1 VDELLARAMQGVDPT
16 DPGAS
21 LRIFSNLMGLVPW
34 WNLIAW
40 QVFFI
45 LIGALLGWWRGRTK
59 AGIIAA
65 LILGPFGW
73 VIPFLPKRAP
83 AAPPPVAGPLP
94 PPLPSSK
101 KR

>member
-1 VDELLARAMQGVDPT
+1 MQGVDPD

-21 LRIFSNLMGLVPW
+21 LRIISNLMGLVPW

-40 QVFFI
+40 QVFFV
-45 LIGALLGWWRGRTK
+45 LVGALLGWWRGRTM

-65 LILGPFGW
+65 LVLGPFGW
-73 VIPFLPKRAP
+73 VIPFMPKRAP
-83 AAPPPVAGPLP
+83 SSPAPGSGPQP
-94 PPLPSSK
+94 PPLPGSK

>member
-1 VDELLARAMQGVDPT
+1 MQGVDPD

-45 LIGALLGWWRGRTK
+45 AVGALLGWWRGRTM
-59 AGIIAA
+59 AGIVGA
-65 LILGPFGW
+65 LVLGPFGW
-73 VIPFLPKRAP
+73 IIPFMPKP
-83 AAPPPVAGPLP
+83 GPPPLP
-94 PPLPSSK
+94 PPLSGSRAQPPPLPGSK